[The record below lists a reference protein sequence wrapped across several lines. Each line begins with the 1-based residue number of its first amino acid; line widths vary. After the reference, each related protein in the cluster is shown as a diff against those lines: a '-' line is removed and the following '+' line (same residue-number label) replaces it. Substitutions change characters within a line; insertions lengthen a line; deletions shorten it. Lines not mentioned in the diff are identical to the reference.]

1 MFPRAALAD
10 LEDDLLGRVECADK
24 NSEEELEELLGE
36 CVRRVAPTSHIVLSL
51 KRHLGCH

>member
-36 CVRRVAPTSHIVLSL
+36 CLRRVAPTSHVVLSL